1 MKANLNI
8 LEVASGL
15 IEASNVPAL
24 VFYLFDGDVGMW
36 QTESGSKE
44 EKLRITIGVLKH
56 LFESCRKDG
65 MTKEDLKK
73 TICGSIDELE
83 DLEWQKQ

>member
-1 MKANLNI
+1 MKNDLNL

-15 IEASNVPAL
+15 IEESNVPAL
-24 VFYLFDGDVGMW
+24 IFYLLNGNVVMW

-44 EKLRITIGVLKH
+44 EKLRITTGILKH
-56 LFESCRKDG
+56 LFESCRKNG
-65 MTKEDLKK
+65 MTREELKK

-83 DLEWQKQ
+83 DLE